1 MKIRLYN
8 SKSKKKEVF
17 NPINDQNVTMYV
29 CGPTVYGA
37 HHIGNAR
44 PAVVFDILAKL
55 LREKFENVTYA
66 RNITDID
73 DKIINAAISENLEIA
88 EISERS
94 TKQYHS
100 DMITLNVDDPDRE
113 PYATEHIP
121 EMINFIE
128 DLLRK
133 KNAYESDKH
142 VLFDVTS
149 YNNYGELSGQ
159 DPKDMI
165 AGSRVEVQT
174 YKKNPLDFVLWKPS
188 KDDEI
193 GWSSPWGKGRPGWH
207 LECSTMILK
216 MFGETIDIHG
226 GGEDLRFPHHENEC
240 AQSFCRND
248 GKVLANYWL
257 HNGMVQME
265 NSKMSKSLGNILL
278 IKDLIK
284 DIPGEVI
291 RLALISAHYRQPL
304 KWSDKLIDQSK
315 KTLRNMYSFLKEFE
329 DDDLIE
335 SGPDKK
341 FLEALSNDL
350 NTPKAISIIHSM
362 FKELKKS
369 PNDISLR
376 SSFIKS
382 ANFLGLLKSK
392 PSEWGSKSNENIDK
406 NMINDL
412 IERRDQARK
421 DKNFEE
427 SDHIR
432 EQLLS
437 MGITIEDNEDGT
449 VWRKTD
455 GK

>member
-1 MKIRLYN
+1 
-8 SKSKKKEVF
+8 
-17 NPINDQNVTMYV
+17 
-29 CGPTVYGA
+29 
-37 HHIGNAR
+37 
-44 PAVVFDILAKL
+44 
-55 LREKFENVTYA
+55 
-66 RNITDID
+66 
-73 DKIINAAISENLEIA
+73 
-88 EISERS
+88 
-94 TKQYHS
+94 
-100 DMITLNVDDPDRE
+100 
-113 PYATEHIP
+113 
-121 EMINFIE
+121 
-128 DLLRK
+128 
-133 KNAYESDKH
+133 
-142 VLFDVTS
+142 
-149 YNNYGELSGQ
+149 
-159 DPKDMI
+159 MI
-165 AGSRVEVQT
+165 AGSRVQVQS
-174 YKKNPLDFVLWKPS
+174 YKRNPLDFVLWKPS
-188 KDDEI
+188 KNDEV
-193 GWSSPWGKGRPGWH
+193 GWPSPWGKGSPGWH

-216 MFGETIDIHG
+216 MFGVTIDIHG

-248 GKVLANYWL
+248 GKALANYWL

-304 KWSDKLIDQSK
+304 KWSDELIDQSK
-315 KTLRNMYSFLKEFE
+315 KTLRNMYSFLEEFE

-335 SGPDKK
+335 SVPDKK
-341 FLEALSNDL
+341 FLEALSDDL

-369 PNDISLR
+369 PKDINLR
-376 SSFIKS
+376 SSFKKS
-382 ANFLGLLKSK
+382 ANFLGLLQSK
-392 PSEWGSKSNENIDK
+392 PSEWGFKSNENIDK
-406 NMINDL
+406 KMVNDL
-412 IERRDQARK
+412 IERRNQARK

-437 MGITIEDNEDGT
+437 MGIILEDNEDGT